1 MTDVI
6 EDLSDYTPEYIDINE
21 DNQFIF
27 ENNIYYDDGKTTTGR
42 FTDSIDRVQI
52 ASNRH
57 KITSI
62 VIDELEYNED
72 KYTGITINIFD
83 GNDNFLLYK
92 YDNATKT
99 DINNNIFNSEYFV
112 YTEQLYDTLTND
124 VIIDIRT
131 NDELDNFKD
140 TVSSEKKIKY
150 KITVTVEPKENV
162 FKDDVTIYKNI
173 TNMVQITGDGT
184 YEIVDLPSAISSLYI
199 DTENGHLYV
208 NNELKYGDESDS
220 FKVGIQYLELNKI
233 TYTFL
238 TYGDKDEFETDD
250 YSYFWLNDGSSTF
263 TVTNSYYRAWAQ
275 SSYYIGDYFAFV
287 LEADPDPEPEPEP
300 QPEPQPEPEPEE
312 EVQLPQDN
320 TEYIFTKG
328 CGVYGPYDLCK
339 FNISSCKRE
348 PINLSNYSNTNKGS
362 NMSKKM
368 RMAQQVRNRGKRM
381 NFDSKTNQN
390 MHYYRILLTNN
401 EYSIRELFKKIGPT
415 RIKTYRDQLFKSRI
429 NKLYLAEINETIE
442 YVFNS
447 TDSETYKILENKCL

>member
-220 FKVGIQYLELNKI
+220 FKVGIQYLELNK
-233 TYTFL
+233 T
-238 TYGDKDEFETDD
+238 
-250 YSYFWLNDGSSTF
+250 
-263 TVTNSYYRAWAQ
+263 TV
-275 SSYYIGDYFAFV
+275 
-287 LEADPDPEPEPEP
+287 
-300 QPEPQPEPEPEE
+300 
-312 EVQLPQDN
+312 
-320 TEYIFTKG
+320 
-328 CGVYGPYDLCK
+328 
-339 FNISSCKRE
+339 
-348 PINLSNYSNTNKGS
+348 
-362 NMSKKM
+362 
-368 RMAQQVRNRGKRM
+368 GK
-381 NFDSKTNQN
+381 N
-390 MHYYRILLTNN
+390 
-401 EYSIRELFKKIGPT
+401 
-415 RIKTYRDQLFKSRI
+415 
-429 NKLYLAEINETIE
+429 NKLKDIPMVRKKLVKVKVIELSMEISLVINIIK
-442 YVFNS
+442 NA
-447 TDSETYKILENKCL
+447 I

>member
-1 MTDVI
+1 MTNII

-92 YDNATKT
+92 YENATKT
-99 DINNNIFNSEYFV
+99 DINNNIFNSKYFV
-112 YTEQLYDTLTND
+112 YTEQLYNTLTND

-131 NDELDNFKD
+131 NDELDNFED

-173 TNMVQITGDGT
+173 TNMVQITGDGR
-184 YEIVDLPSAISSLYI
+184 YEIVDLPNTISSLYI

-208 NNELKYGDESDS
+208 NNELRYGDESDS
-220 FKVGIQYLELNKI
+220 FKVGIQYLEINKV

-238 TYGDKDEFETDD
+238 TYGNKYEYETDD

-263 TVTNSYYRAWAQ
+263 TITNSYYRAWAQ
-275 SSYYIGDYFAFV
+275 SSFYIGDYFAFV
-287 LEADPDPEPEPEP
+287 LEEEPEPEP
-300 QPEPQPEPEPEE
+300 QPEPQPEPVPEE
-312 EVQLPQDN
+312 EVQLPHDD
-320 TEYIFTKG
+320 TEIIFTKG

-348 PINLSNYSNTNKGS
+348 PINLSNYNNTNKGS

-368 RMAQQVRNRGKRM
+368 RMAQQIRNRGKRM
-381 NFDSKTNQN
+381 NFDSKTNKN
-390 MHYYRILLTNN
+390 MNYYRILLTNN
-401 EYSIRELFKKIGPT
+401 EHSIRELFKKIGPT

-447 TDSETYKILENKCL
+447 TDSETYKNLENKCL

>member
-1 MTDVI
+1 M
-6 EDLSDYTPEYIDINE
+6 P
-21 DNQFIF
+21 QP
-27 ENNIYYDDGKTTTGR
+27 YDAR
-42 FTDSIDRVQI
+42 AIL
-52 ASNRH
+52 
-57 KITSI
+57 KI
-62 VIDELEYNED
+62 
-72 KYTGITINIFD
+72 D

-92 YDNATKT
+92 YENATKT
-99 DINNNIFNSEYFV
+99 DINNNIFSSDYFV
-112 YTEQLYDTLTND
+112 YTDQLYNTLTND

-131 NDELDNFKD
+131 SDELDNYND

-150 KITVTVEPKENV
+150 KITVTVEPTENIY
-162 FKDDVTIYKNI
+162 KDDVTIYRNI

-184 YEIVDLPSAISSLYI
+184 YEIVDLPNTISSLYI

-220 FKVGIQYLELNKI
+220 FKVGIQYLEINNV

-238 TYGDKDEFETDD
+238 TYGNEDEYEDDD

-287 LEADPDPEPEPEP
+287 LEEEIESEPEPEPEP
-300 QPEPQPEPEPEE
+300 EPEE
-312 EVQLPQDN
+312 QLPHDN
-320 TEYIFTKG
+320 TEYIFTNG

-339 FNISSCKRE
+339 FNSSCKRE
-348 PINLSNYSNTNKGS
+348 PINLSNYGNTNKSS

-381 NFDSKTNQN
+381 NFDSKTNKN

-447 TDSETYKILENKCL
+447 TDSETYKILENKCS